1 MNSQPRKS
9 FSLQYVRVSNIYKLL
24 VFLILIV
31 PDDFFTIFAIYT
43 NKSPGFISYRWLNYS
58 FNVVLLVVLL
68 LGLVLSI
75 IHNEKRL
82 WGWIILALIR
92 ELLFLAL
99 GMNSCFSDHSYEIYL
114 TLLTGISLT
123 LICKYISDDVDDL
136 NSFFW
141 ISMICNVATVYLAVI
156 MRAGFANRYNAINM
170 DVGSTGTICALTIMY
185 CLFNENIRNR
195 VLIAIVALI
204 ALFLSGSR
212 VNLLLTVL
220 MLVAGFIIRGIQHR
234 KFEGNVVLG
243 FACLS
248 ILGFI
253 ALVYFDATSQGL
265 ASNTNLSINRM
276 LASFSFDE
284 MSADSSVLGRTT
296 SIGVGIDIIRYNPF
310 GISGY
315 FTNLQSETVQRGF
328 PTFPH
333 SSLID
338 YYIFLGPILL
348 ILIFKIIR
356 TLKRL
361 WKIDFSQF
369 MILLYMFTFITI
381 SGGPIVN
388 FKIIYFYSMIILI
401 SSRQV
406 EWVYPEQIIRIL
418 VLELMGEI

>member
-9 FSLQYVRVSNIYKLL
+9 FSLQHIRVTSIYKLL

-92 ELLFLAL
+92 ELLFLVL

-141 ISMICNVATVYLAVI
+141 ISVICNVITVYLAVI
-156 MRAGFANRYNAINM
+156 MRTGYANRYNAINM
-170 DVGSTGTICALTIMY
+170 DVGSTGMICALTIMY

-234 KFEGNVVLG
+234 KFERNVVLG

-276 LASFSFDE
+276 LASFSFDV
-284 MSADSSVLGRTT
+284 MGADSSVLGRTT
-296 SIGVGIDIIRYNPF
+296 SIGVGIDIIKHNLF

-315 FTNLQSETVQRGF
+315 FTNLQTETVQRGF

-338 YYIFLGPILL
+338 YYIFLGPLL
-348 ILIFKIIR
+348 LLLIFKILR

-388 FKIIYFYSMIILI
+388 FKIITFYSMIILI
-401 SSRQV
+401 SSRMSLSRTGNSDSAV
-406 EWVYPEQIIRIL
+406 GVD
-418 VLELMGEI
+418 G

>member
-9 FSLQYVRVSNIYKLL
+9 FSLQHVRMTSIYKLL

-31 PDDFFTIFAIYT
+31 PDDFFTIFAVYT

-82 WGWIILALIR
+82 WGWIVLALIR
-92 ELLFLAL
+92 ELLFLVL

-141 ISMICNVATVYLAVI
+141 ISVICNVITVYLAVI
-156 MRAGFANRYNAINM
+156 MRAGYANRYNAINM

-185 CLFNENIRNR
+185 CLLNENIRNR

-234 KFEGNVVLG
+234 KFERNVVLG

-276 LASFSFDE
+276 LASFSFDG
-284 MSADSSVLGRTT
+284 MGADSSVLGRTT
-296 SIGVGIDIIRYNPF
+296 SIGVGIDIIRHNLF

-315 FTNLQSETVQRGF
+315 FTNLQTETVQRGF

-338 YYIFLGPILL
+338 YYIFLGPLLLLL
-348 ILIFKIIR
+348 IFRILR

-369 MILLYMFTFITI
+369 IILLYMFTFITI

-401 SSRQV
+401 SSRMSLSRTGNSDSAV
-406 EWVYPEQIIRIL
+406 GVD
-418 VLELMGEI
+418 G